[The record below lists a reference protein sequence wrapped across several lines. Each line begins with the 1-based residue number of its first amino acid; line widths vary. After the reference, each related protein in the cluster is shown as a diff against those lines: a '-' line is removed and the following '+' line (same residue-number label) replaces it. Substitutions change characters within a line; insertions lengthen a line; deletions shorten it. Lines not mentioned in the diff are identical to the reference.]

1 MTEEIIKTKKL
12 VIVDD
17 ADNTRMELRTDPKGN
32 PQIILR
38 DNMGNPSIL
47 LCVEEDNT
55 PTLILNAANSMISN
69 VEVNGRAM
77 SDSCLTLSQEGKNMA
92 LHIGSGIH
100 GNRII
105 LCVGN
110 NNESNL
116 LLIDKD
122 NNLKTA
128 VTSDDQGKGN
138 VIIFNNERS
147 IAALS
152 QLIK

>member
-1 MTEEIIKTKKL
+1 MTEEIIKTKKI

-17 ADNTRMELRTDPKGN
+17 EDNTRMELRTDPKGN

-38 DNMGNPSIL
+38 DNIGNPSIL
-47 LCVEEDNT
+47 LCVDDKNR
-55 PTLILNAANSMISN
+55 PTLILNAADSMIPN
-69 VEVNGRAM
+69 VEANGRAA
-77 SDSCLTLSQEGKNMA
+77 SDSCLTLAQEGKDMS

-105 LCVGN
+105 LCVGK

-128 VTSDDQGKGN
+128 VTSGDQGIGN